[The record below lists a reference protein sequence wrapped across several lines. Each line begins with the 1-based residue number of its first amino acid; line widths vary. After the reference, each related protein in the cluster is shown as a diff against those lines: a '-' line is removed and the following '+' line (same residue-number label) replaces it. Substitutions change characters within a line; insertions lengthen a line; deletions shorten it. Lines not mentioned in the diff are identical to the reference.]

1 MTTGFQMNLHIKVP
15 GKRWHEALSLL
26 RPLMEP
32 TRALPECISCVLHQ
46 DEEASGS
53 LWLIEEWA
61 AEAALMRYVRSDAFR
76 MIIEAMELS
85 VNEPDLRFRR
95 FQEMGSLDR
104 VEQARHGVISN
115 IPTSG

>member
-1 MTTGFQMNLHIKVP
+1 MKTGFQMNLHIQVP

-26 RPLMEP
+26 RPLMES
-32 TRALPECISCVLHQ
+32 TRAWPECISCVLHR
-46 DEEASGS
+46 DEEARGS

-61 AEAALMRYVRSDAFR
+61 AEAPLMRYVQSDALR

-95 FQEMGSLDR
+95 FQEMGGLDR
-104 VEQARHGVISN
+104 VEQARHGVRSN

>member
-1 MTTGFQMNLHIKVP
+1 MNLHIKVP

-26 RPLMEP
+26 RPLMEF
-32 TRALPECISCVLHQ
+32 TRAWPECISCVLHQ
-46 DEEASGS
+46 DEEVNGS

-61 AEAALMRYVRSDAFR
+61 AEAPLMRYVRSDAFR
-76 MIIEAMELS
+76 MIIAAMELS

-95 FQEMGSLDR
+95 FQEMGGLEM
-104 VEQARHGVISN
+104 VEQARLGVRSN